1 LQNGNSSN
9 RGRLERVNSIYC
21 HSSKRCESE
30 ANRFMVRHLMA
41 EGFIKCEATEFIWL
55 QFIERHKL
63 STTWDE
69 DMIQE
74 EFKKIVGM

>member
-1 LQNGNSSN
+1 
-9 RGRLERVNSIYC
+9 
-21 HSSKRCESE
+21 
-30 ANRFMVRHLMA
+30 MVRHLMA